1 MVGRDGC
8 FKALSYSSALMGNS
22 LLYSGLA
29 LIGEGSDMTA

>member
-8 FKALSYSSALMGNS
+8 FKALSYSLTLMGNS

-29 LIGEGSDMTA
+29 LAGKGPDMTA